1 MTHPADHHILRQ
13 RFAEI
18 ARSVVLAEVPDIE
31 DYHWPARSMQALADA
46 GLLPLAI
53 PQRLGGLG
61 AGMTGMVIA
70 GEELGRISP
79 SASLCYCMHVVG
91 SAVIAAK
98 PSEMQVEKYLLPIVQ
113 GRHLTTLALSEP
125 GSGGYLHVPG
135 CLLARAGDHY
145 LVHGD
150 KSFVTNG
157 GQADSYVI
165 STLSEQGEAAP
176 GVFNCLMLDRDT
188 PGMAWHGP
196 WRGLGMRG
204 NASINLKLDSA
215 QVPVG
220 NLLGEPGDQ
229 TWYIFEV
236 VAPYFLMAMAAT
248 YLGLAQG
255 ALDLAIDHLKQR
267 RYAHT
272 GQSLAEQ
279 PVIQHRVAELWT
291 AVQQARL
298 HIFHAAERGDLGAPD
313 ALPFILSAKVAAAE
327 VAVRTTNEAL
337 TFTGGSGYR
346 DNSLLWARL
355 RDARAADV
363 MAPLTD
369 VLKTWTGRALL
380 GQPLLP

>member
-1 MTHPADHHILRQ
+1 MTSPADHLILRQ

-18 ARSVVLAEVPDIE
+18 ARSVVLAEVAAIE
-31 DYHWPARSMQALADA
+31 DYHWPQKSLQALADS

-53 PQRLGGLG
+53 PKRFGGLG

-98 PSEMQVEKYLLPIVQ
+98 PSELQVEKYLLPIVQ

-125 GSGGYLHVPG
+125 GSGGHFYEPG
-135 CLLARAGDHY
+135 SRLERAGDHY
-145 LVHGD
+145 LVHGA
-150 KSFVTNG
+150 KNFVTNG

-188 PGMAWHGP
+188 SGMEWEGS

-204 NASINLKLDSA
+204 NSSINLHLDGA
-215 QVPVG
+215 RVPLG
-220 NLLGEPGDQ
+220 NLLGEAGDQ
-229 TWYIFEV
+229 NWYVFEV
-236 VAPYFLMAMAAT
+236 VAPYFLIAMAAT

-255 ALDLAIDHLKQR
+255 ALDLAMDHLKQR
-267 RYAHT
+267 RYAHS
-272 GQSLAEQ
+272 GQSLAEDSI
-279 PVIQHRVAELWT
+279 IQHRLGELWI

-298 HIFHAAERGDLGAPD
+298 LIFHAAERGDLGNPD

-380 GQPLLP
+380 GQPLLS